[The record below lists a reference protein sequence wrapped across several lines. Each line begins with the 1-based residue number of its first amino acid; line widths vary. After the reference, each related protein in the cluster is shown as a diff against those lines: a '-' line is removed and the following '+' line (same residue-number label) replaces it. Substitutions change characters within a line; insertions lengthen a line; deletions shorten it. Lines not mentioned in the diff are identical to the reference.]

1 MGWLRP
7 SHFFSTLDGIIP
19 SSMYKRTFVVALLFN
34 LWNLTALSQAQTRAQ
49 SQPVLD
55 PQQLVQDAIQR
66 QRAGDLAGA
75 VPEYRE
81 FLNLHPEA
89 TAIHSNLG
97 AALAGLGRYEEAVA
111 EYRIALKQSPRL
123 PSARL
128 NLALAYYKMGR
139 IADAAAQLEKVHVEE
154 PSNHQALIVLGDAYL
169 RMGQNKDVIRV
180 LAPEAKKYPDD
191 LAIAYMLG
199 TAYIRNKQVEPG
211 QVLVDQI
218 LRNGDSA
225 EAHLM
230 LGTAKMNIQDF
241 AGARDEFA
249 KAVALNPN
257 LSDAH
262 VLYAGALHLTGD
274 SEQSSKEYQAG
285 LAQDPYNFEA
295 NLQLGANAR
304 EEHDY
309 GRAEQYFK
317 RALQTRPGDPG
328 VLYQLALID
337 ADQSRLDPARQKLEA
352 LVKEYPDF
360 TEAHVSLSLVY
371 YRLKRPEDGKREH
384 AIVQRLNAEAQAKQP
399 GVKQQ

>member
-7 SHFFSTLDGIIP
+7 SLFFSTLDGI
-19 SSMYKRTFVVALLFN
+19 SSRGMYKATLLPFVLIS
-34 LWNLTALSQAQTRAQ
+34 LWNLTELGRAQALSPTQSTLNPQA
-49 SQPVLD
+49 
-55 PQQLVQDAIQR
+55 LVQDAMEKQK
-66 QRAGDLAGA
+66 AGDLAGA
-75 VPEYRE
+75 VPEYQE
-81 FLNLHPEA
+81 FLKLHPEA
-89 TAIHSNLG
+89 SAIHSNLG

-111 EYRIALKQSPRL
+111 EYKIALKQSPRL

-139 IADAAAQLEKVHVEE
+139 IPEAAAQLEKVHAED
-154 PSNHQALIVLGDAYL
+154 PSNHQVVIVLGDCYL
-169 RMGQNKDVIRV
+169 RMAQNKEVIRV

-211 QVLVDQI
+211 QILVDRI

-230 LGTAKMNIQDF
+230 LGSAKMNIQDF
-241 AGARDEFA
+241 AGARDEFG

-257 LSDAH
+257 LPEAH
-262 VLYAGALHLTGD
+262 VLYAQALHFTGD
-274 SEQSSKEYQAG
+274 SDQSAKEYQAG

-309 GRAEQYFK
+309 ERAEQYFK
-317 RALQTRPGDPG
+317 RALETRPGDPG

-337 ADQSRLDPARQKLEA
+337 ADQARLDPARQELEA
-352 LVKEYPDF
+352 LVKQYPEF

-384 AIVQRLNAEAQAKQP
+384 EIVLKLNAEAQAKQP

>member
-19 SSMYKRTFVVALLFN
+19 GGMYKAILLPLVLFS
-34 LWNLTALSQAQTRAQ
+34 LWNFTASASAQ
-49 SQPVLD
+49 SSPSTQAAQD
-55 PQQLVQDAIQR
+55 PQQLVQDAIQK
-66 QRAGDLAGA
+66 QKAGDLAGA
-75 VPEYRE
+75 VPEYRQ
-81 FLNLHPEA
+81 FLKLHPEA

-97 AALAGLGRYEEAVA
+97 AALAGLGRYEEAVV
-111 EYRIALKQSPRL
+111 EYKIALKQSPRL

-128 NLALAYYKMGR
+128 NLALAYYKMGH
-139 IADAAAQLEKVHVEE
+139 IADAATQLERVHAED
-154 PSNHQALIVLGDAYL
+154 PSNHQAVIVLGDAYL
-169 RMGQNKDVIRV
+169 RMGQNKNVIRV

-191 LAIAYMLG
+191 LAIVYMLG

-211 QVLVDQI
+211 QVLVDRI

-257 LSDAH
+257 LPDAH
-262 VLYAGALHLTGD
+262 VLYAEALHLTGD

-285 LAQDPYNFEA
+285 LAQDPYSFEA

-309 GRAEQYFK
+309 ERAEQYFK
-317 RALQTRPGDPG
+317 RALETRPGDPG

-337 ADQSRLDPARQKLEA
+337 SDQARLDPARQKLEA

-384 AIVQRLNAEAQAKQP
+384 KIVQRLNAEAQAKQP

>member
-1 MGWLRP
+1 
-7 SHFFSTLDGIIP
+7 
-19 SSMYKRTFVVALLFN
+19 MYKATLLPFVLFS
-34 LWNLTALSQAQTRAQ
+34 LWNHTGLGQGQT
-49 SQPVLD
+49 QPALD
-55 PQQLVQDAIQR
+55 PQTLVQDAIQK
-66 QRAGDLAGA
+66 QRSGDLAGA
-75 VPEYRE
+75 IPEYQE
-81 FLNLHPEA
+81 FLKLHPEA

-97 AALAGLGRYEEAVA
+97 AALAGLGRYEEAIA
-111 EYRIALKQSPRL
+111 EYKVALKQSPRL

-139 IADAAAQLEKVHVEE
+139 IPEAAAQLEKVHAQD
-154 PSNHQALIVLGDAYL
+154 PSNRQVVIVLGDCYL
-169 RMGQNKDVIRV
+169 RMNKNPDVIRV

-211 QVLVDQI
+211 QVLVDRI

-241 AGARDEFA
+241 AGARDEFG
-249 KAVALNPN
+249 KAVALDSTLPE
-257 LSDAH
+257 AH
-262 VLYAGALHLTGD
+262 VLYAQALHLTGD
-274 SEQSSKEYQAG
+274 SEQSSKEYKAG

-309 GRAEQYFK
+309 ERAEQYFK
-317 RALQTRPGDPG
+317 RALETRPGDPG
-328 VLYQLALID
+328 VTYQLALID
-337 ADQSRLDPARQKLEA
+337 ADQAKLDPARQKLEA
-352 LVKEYPDF
+352 LVKEYPEF

-371 YRLKRPEDGKREH
+371 YRLKRPEDGKRERE
-384 AIVQRLNAEAQAKQP
+384 IVQKLTAQAQAKQP
-399 GVKQQ
+399 GAKQQ